1 MKIKIDPVNVI
12 LLALIFLFLILWLAS
27 CNPVKQVLNDRGKLD
42 AVAKEVV
49 KMGYCANDTTFI
61 VKSDTLIEVDTL
73 IQVDTAVQYEFK
85 NDTTFVTKWKT
96 RDILKSVII
105 HDTIKSVIVDNA
117 RLNLLQADLTAS
129 NLKAMEWE
137 AKAEKRAGWIIILIM
152 AIAAFI
158 YLKYRK

>member
-61 VKSDTLIEVDTL
+61 VKSDTTIQVDTL

-85 NDTTFVTKWKT
+85 NDTTFITKWKT

-117 RLNLLQADLTAS
+117 RLNLILADLKASNELVKEYKGKARDRGIMLIICLLTAS
-129 NLKAMEWE
+129 VL
-137 AKAEKRAGWIIILIM
+137 
-152 AIAAFI
+152 I
-158 YLKYRK
+158 YLKFKK